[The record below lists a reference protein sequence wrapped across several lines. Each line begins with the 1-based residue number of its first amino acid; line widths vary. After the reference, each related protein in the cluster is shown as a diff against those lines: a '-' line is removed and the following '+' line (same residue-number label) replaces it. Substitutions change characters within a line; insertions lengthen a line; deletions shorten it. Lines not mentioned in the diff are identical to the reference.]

1 MKPTAL
7 CKRLTSAVKYV
18 RQGAS
23 FADIGTDHAYLP
35 IYLLSIGRIERAVL
49 ADINRGPLLSA
60 RENAERAG
68 VIDKVE
74 LVLTDG
80 AAELSSHG
88 ITDFAIF
95 GMGGELIADI
105 IGRAPFLKDEK
116 IRLILQPMTKAEYL
130 CDYLISEGFSVIGE
144 TYTADAGKFY
154 RTVCVEYNKGTPVP
168 ENFSKIG
175 LCTTPCE
182 EIAQK
187 IGYLKARRAS
197 LLRAVTGK
205 ESTGLTAESE
215 RFALNLVSGE
225 IQRLKEMEK

>member
-7 CKRLTSAVKYV
+7 CKRLMSAVKYV
-18 RQGAS
+18 RQGAF

-60 RENAERAG
+60 RENAKSAG

-80 AAELSSHG
+80 AAELSCRG
-88 ITDFAIF
+88 ITDVAIF

-144 TYTADAGKFY
+144 SYTADAGKFY
-154 RTVCVEYNKGTPVP
+154 RTVCVEYNKGVP
-168 ENFSKIG
+168 SEENFSKIG
-175 LCTTPCE
+175 LSTTPCE

-187 IGYLKARRAS
+187 IGYLKARGAS
-197 LLRAVTGK
+197 LSRAVSGK
-205 ESTGLTAESE
+205 ESTGLSADAEKQS
-215 RFALNLVSGE
+215 LNLVRGE
-225 IQRLKEMEK
+225 IERLKEIVK